1 MANFISKSNAKN
13 IMLITECSMGDNLR
27 SEFPDKKFVSTC
39 QTCPHMKKI
48 TLEKIRDSLLYEQYE
63 IILDQEIIDKG
74 KRSVT
79 RMLELSYK

>member
-1 MANFISKSNAKN
+1 
-13 IMLITECSMGDNLR
+13 MGDNLR
-27 SEFPDKKFVSTC
+27 SEFPEKKFVSTC

-63 IILDQEIIDKG
+63 IILDKEIIEKG